1 MLKFLGMITLL
12 GAVFA
17 AGYYVGRQ
25 GPDAVFTKARQIG
38 AEVVAKT
45 SSLERDVT
53 FRLNL
58 VNAKDKLV
66 QAKSDLLDKNY
77 GKAEAGLGEAKQHLT
92 HAKEVAGEEVQKKLD
107 SLVEK
112 VSEVTAEA
120 RALKAGVQAKLEDA
134 VKDLDALLKH

>member
-12 GAVFA
+12 GAAFA
-17 AGYYVGRQ
+17 SGYYVGQQ

-53 FRLNL
+53 VRMSL
-58 VNAKDKLV
+58 VNAKDKLI

-77 GKAEAGLGEAKQHLT
+77 GKAEAALGEAAQHLIA
-92 HAKEVAGEEVQKKLD
+92 AKGAAGEDIQKKLEG
-107 SLVEK
+107 LVPK
-112 VSEVTAEA
+112 VSEVTVEA
-120 RALKAGVQAKLEDA
+120 RSLKAGAQTKLEDA
-134 VKDLDALLKH
+134 VKDLDALLKR